1 MVVINERRMLMNNHF
16 FSCPKTADTYVYMY
30 IDEEV
35 TTGRVYAK
43 FPWVGE
49 YVVQVSNPIT
59 YVRAEDM
66 SEKLNLITYNKED
79 RWNMF
84 KPVNIL
90 TFSGKERYEA
100 IVVRKLIGGD
110 PVHFIDDVLVEML
123 IYEEEKSMSVAKTY
137 SGGEGKWLRANDLEG
152 KTHRVVISDTTTEEF
167 KDEEGN
173 VSHKI
178 CLSFEKKERSLL
190 LNKTNARALAEGLGD
205 EEDEWIGKTI
215 IMYPTTC
222 EFQGSTVPC
231 IRVRLDEEIADD
243 DAPF

>member
-1 MVVINERRMLMNNHF
+1 MNNHF

-30 IDEEV
+30 VDEEV

-90 TFSGKERYEA
+90 TFS
-100 IVVRKLIGGD
+100 D
-110 PVHFIDDVLVEML
+110 TLVIL
-123 IYEEEKSMSVAKTY
+123 AKEEKKMSVASTY
-137 SGGEGKWLRANDLEG
+137 SGGDGKWLKASDLEG
-152 KTHRVVISDTTTEEF
+152 KTHRVVISNTEMEEF
-167 KDEEGN
+167 KDDEGI
-173 VSHKI
+173 VTQKI
-178 CLSFEKKERSLL
+178 CLSFDKKERSLL

-205 EEDEWIGKTI
+205 DEREWLGKTI

-231 IRVRLDEEIADD
+231 IRVRLDEELADD
-243 DAPF
+243 DTPF